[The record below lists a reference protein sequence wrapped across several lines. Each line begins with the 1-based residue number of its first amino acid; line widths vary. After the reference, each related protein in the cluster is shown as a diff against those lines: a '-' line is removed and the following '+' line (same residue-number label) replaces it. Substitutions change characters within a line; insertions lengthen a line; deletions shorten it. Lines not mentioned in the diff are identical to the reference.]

1 MAKHTEGLSF
11 PQGFLWGGATA
22 ANQLEG
28 AYDAD
33 GKGLS
38 TSDMAP
44 FVPYEQRGGKDFT
57 FDVDSVQLEEY
68 LSGDSGVYF
77 PKRSGVDFYNHYKE
91 DIALFAEMGFKVF
104 RLSIAWTR
112 IFPTG
117 EETVP
122 NEAGLAFYDKVF
134 DELLKYGIEPL
145 VTISHYEMPV
155 ELSRKYNGWENRIMI
170 DLYLKFANTLFD
182 RYKDKVKYLSL
193 IHI

>member
-1 MAKHTEGLSF
+1 MEQQQPTN
-11 PQGFLWGGATA
+11 WR
-22 ANQLEG
+22 G

-68 LSGDSGVYF
+68 LSGNSGVYF
-77 PKRSGVDFYNHYKE
+77 PKRNGVDFYNHYKE

-112 IFPTG
+112 IYPTG

-122 NEAGLAFYDKVF
+122 NEAGLAFTI
-134 DELLKYGIEPL
+134 KY
-145 VTISHYEMPV
+145 SM
-155 ELSRKYNGWENRIMI
+155 SC
-170 DLYLKFANTLFD
+170 
-182 RYKDKVKYLSL
+182 
-193 IHI
+193 